1 MKKIQ
6 CIILEDEEVLLQHLT
21 KYVGRVDFL
30 DLIATFQSPTE
41 ALSFLSINPVDLI
54 FLDLQMPNEDIDGIT
69 FMSILGND
77 FHYILTTAHPQYA
90 LESYEYN
97 VIDYLHKPY
106 SYERFLKAAQKVQ
119 KQIKKSTRY
128 VTDDYLYIKTGKVFQ
143 KVKQSEICWFESHRN
158 VIHVFTDQEEISFTM
173 TMEDLM
179 AQLSE
184 NQFLRIHRSFIV
196 AIDKINLIHDDY
208 VLISRNGN
216 DKSIRI
222 GDTFR
227 DGLSGILE
235 GRILQS
241 LR

>member
-6 CIILEDEEVLLQHLT
+6 CIILEDEELLLQHLA
-21 KYVGRVDFL
+21 KYISRVEFL
-30 DLIATFQSPTE
+30 ELLNAFQNPTE
-41 ALSFLSINPVDLI
+41 ALSFLSTNPVDLI
-54 FLDLQMPNEDIDGIT
+54 FLDLQMPNEDIDGIA
-69 FMSILGND
+69 FMNILGNN

-106 SYERFLKAAQKVQ
+106 SYERFLKAAQKAQ
-119 KQIKKSTRY
+119 KQIKKSARD
-128 VTDDYLYIKTGKVFQ
+128 VSDDYLYIKTGKTFQ
-143 KVKQSEICWFESHRN
+143 KVKKSEICWFESHRN
-158 VIHVFTDQEEISFTM
+158 VIHVFTEHEEISFAL
-173 TMEDLM
+173 TMEDLE

-196 AIDKINLIHDDY
+196 AIDKINLIHEDY
-208 VLISRNGN
+208 VLISRNGT

-227 DGLSGILE
+227 SGLKGIME
-235 GRILQS
+235 GKVLRS